1 MKLDVSQRHAEPEQ
15 VSPAAPV
22 VEEEASTTR
31 FTQGGALPSVGELS
45 PSPPQP
51 AGASASDR
59 AFGAPGTS
67 AARPPADPSV
77 LTRQVQRTMF
87 GLTVIAP
94 PGVHMGAIDAVA
106 VIVQQMVGRNQV
118 AQQRLT
124 EARAAIVIIPAR
136 TRMTDLPQFGALT
149 GRDTFDGRDW
159 ETVRGSGGIAAPDG
173 TFAIGVAEEN
183 LIAVRGVISSYP
195 TGYSIA
201 MHELAH
207 TLESKGMTD
216 RQRDRVKRLFRQQR
230 RHDAADFSD
239 SYAASNEHEY
249 FAQATNAFFGKNVGA
264 SPAGTANRNGR
275 AWLQTADPDMY
286 AFLVEMYDTT
296 HRVDADN

>member
-1 MKLDVSQRHAEPEQ
+1 MKLDVSQRQLDPEATTLAEPAHAEVPGTE
-15 VSPAAPV
+15 
-22 VEEEASTTR
+22 R
-31 FTQGGALPSVGELS
+31 FTQRGALPAVSELS

-51 AGASASDR
+51 SASDR
-59 AFGAPGTS
+59 AFGATTPGA
-67 AARPPADPSV
+67 AARAPADPSV
-77 LTRQVQRTMF
+77 LTREVRRTIL
-87 GLTVIAP
+87 GLTVVAP

-106 VIVQQMVGRNQV
+106 VIVQQMIGRNEV

-136 TRMTDLPQFGALT
+136 TRMTDLPQFAGLA
-149 GRDTFDGRDW
+149 GDDTFDGRDW
-159 ETVRGSGGIAAPDG
+159 ETVRGSGGRTAPDG

-195 TGYSIA
+195 TGYSIG

-207 TLESKGMTD
+207 APESKGMTNNPP
-216 RQRDRVKRLFRQQR
+216 DRVQSLFRQQR

-264 SPAGTANRNGR
+264 NPAGTPNRNGR
-275 AWLQTADPDMY
+275 AWLQQADPDMF
-286 AFLVEMYDTT
+286 AFLVEMYETT
-296 HRVDADN
+296 HRADADS